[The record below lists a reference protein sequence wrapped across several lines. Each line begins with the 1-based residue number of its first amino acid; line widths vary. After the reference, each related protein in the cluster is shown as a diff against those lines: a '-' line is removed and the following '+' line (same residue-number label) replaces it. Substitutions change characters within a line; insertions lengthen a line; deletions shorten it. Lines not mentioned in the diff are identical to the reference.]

1 MTLFPLSV
9 SPSPAALRER
19 CNALS
24 APAGRSLTPEDAVE
38 LLAARQTALQVTG
51 RVDLGDGPLPL
62 LAERFAP
69 SPDIQREAWPAALAE
84 LQSLFYLCKGLSR
97 EALTDADAVT
107 LLAALF
113 DGPAHGSLTCT
124 ADLLPDAVQRFLAT
138 GQLVS
143 EIMLQEETDD
153 D

>member
-24 APAGRSLTPEDAVE
+24 APAGRSLTPEE
-38 LLAARQTALQVTG
+38 AAE
-51 RVDLGDGPLPL
+51 L

-69 SPDIQREAWPAALAE
+69 SPDIQREVWPAALAE